1 MEKKDEIENRRKNG
15 EGRNNTCISEEKCR
29 IVERDGGT
37 GRNDGMRFGR
47 EEGEKSLSDTIGM
60 PFVTLLRKKMMM
72 ITILVLLLRCLL
84 HRNLSIAM
92 CLSRYSFV
100 FFFFFFFFFERHQQS
115 AMAMKLCV
123 CVCVCVCVCYGDGLL
138 STMYPIVICKAEII

>member
-15 EGRNNTCISEEKCR
+15 EGRNKTCISEEKCR

-60 PFVTLLRKKMMM
+60 PFVTLLSRKKKKMMMM

-92 CLSRYSFV
+92 CLRRYSFV
-100 FFFFFFFFFERHQQS
+100 FFFFERHQQS
-115 AMAMKLCV
+115 AMAMELCV
-123 CVCVCVCVCYGDGLL
+123 CVCVCVCVLWRWTSL
-138 STMYPIVICKAEII
+138 HYPIVKQK